1 METAPQITFHGMDA
15 SPAMLAIID
24 ERIAKLERFH
34 DRIVSCRVAVEK
46 RTSKGHKGHLY
57 KVALDIE
64 VPGGSVI
71 VNRKPGDMGAH
82 EDMNVAIRDSFGAA
96 RRQLEDHARKADRVH
111 VKAHPEKQHGTVD
124 RLFAKDGYGFLKT
137 PGGLDVYF
145 DRESVL
151 HDGWE
156 RLEIGSELEFS
167 LMEGDKGPFA
177 ANVTVR
183 A

>member
-1 METAPQITFHGMDA
+1 M
-15 SPAMLAIID
+15 
-24 ERIAKLERFH
+24 
-34 DRIVSCRVAVEK
+34 
-46 RTSKGHKGHLY
+46 
-57 KVALDIE
+57 
-64 VPGGSVI
+64 
-71 VNRKPGDMGAH
+71 
-82 EDMNVAIRDSFGAA
+82 
-96 RRQLEDHARKADRVH
+96 
-111 VKAHPEKQHGTVD
+111 KAHPEKQHGTVD